1 MAEEKKISYEDQ
13 DLEMMDDAKEFDY
26 KGKKIKVY
34 PISSK
39 DAVSL
44 FNLKDSIAD
53 IDKEDDFLKKF
64 GEDSELFGILSRA
77 VKKSAKSLFVQ
88 TPTFLI
94 WLANRILEVTDIN
107 FFSQEMTSLV
117 KKIGENE
124 TSLVPSP
131 ISSDT
136 SPEGKDGV

>member
-1 MAEEKKISYEDQ
+1 MAEEKKISYEEQ

-39 DAVSL
+39 DAISL

-64 GEDSELFGILSRA
+64 GQDSELFSILSRA